1 MPPRKIKIE
10 DLRRFTFVSDPQIS
24 PDGSQVAFVHTKID
38 YPNDGYQKHIW
49 IWDRTTGKARQFT
62 HGTGSDSNPRWSP
75 DGKQLLFLSSKRDPE
90 KKKPSLWVI
99 PTSGGEARQV
109 AEIEDSGI
117 SKPVWAPDSR
127 RILFTSRVWKDGKP
141 ETDVVVVRHLRFK
154 LNQVGVFEGRRMHL
168 FAAQLGRKPRQL
180 TEGDYDVVA
189 AKWTADGKGIAFIFN
204 MEEDA
209 DTSLVRDIYHI
220 PAKGGEP
227 RRLTDGAHVISD
239 LSFSP
244 DGSLLAF
251 LGHDRPD
258 FSGKNTDI
266 WVVPSEGGEMRNLT
280 GEFDRSIGRGVGS
293 DLRVST
299 PNPGAVWS
307 PEMDGMYFLTGSAPT
322 SNVYKVRLES
332 GEVEQL
338 TSGMNIEGFSF
349 SEDGSVLAYTAMDA
363 THPAE
368 LWVKDEKGERRVT
381 RFNDRLLKGLT
392 LSVPEHYT
400 FKNELGEEVDAW
412 VMKPPGF
419 EPGEKYPAV
428 LEVHGGPRSIYGN
441 AIYQEFHLLNAE
453 GYVVLYSNPRGS
465 GGYGEDYSAVL
476 DGQWGEVDFRDLMTF
491 LDDALERFAFID
503 ADRLGVT
510 GGSYGG
516 YIANWMVTQTDR
528 FKAAVSC
535 RSTCNRLSHHGY
547 SDFGF
552 AHGFSGNMG
561 YPWKDE
567 EKLMRQSP
575 IRYAAN
581 VRTPTLLIHSEDDL
595 RCPMPGA
602 EEFFVALKEV
612 GVEAEL
618 VRFPDE
624 NHELSRSGKPKHREE
639 RFSHM
644 LRWFDK
650 HLKQSGAKS

>member
-1 MPPRKIKIE
+1 MPPRKIKVE
-10 DLRRFTFVSDPQIS
+10 DLRRFVFISDPQVS
-24 PDGSQVAFVHTKID
+24 PDGDRVAFVHTKID

-49 IWDRTTGKARQFT
+49 IWDRTIGKARQFT
-62 HGTGSDSNPRWSP
+62 HGTGSDSYPRWSP
-75 DGKQLLFLSSKRDPE
+75 DGESLLFLSSKREPE
-90 KKKPSLWVI
+90 KKKPQLWVI
-99 PTSGGEARQV
+99 PLSGGEARLA
-109 AEIEDSGI
+109 AEIEDAGI
-117 SKPVWAPDSR
+117 SKPAWAPDSKR
-127 RILFTSRVWKDGKP
+127 MLFLSRVWTEGKP
-141 ETDVVVVRHLRFK
+141 DTDVVVVRHLRFK
-154 LNQVGVFEGRRMHL
+154 LNQVGVFEGRRTHL
-168 FAAQLGRKPRQL
+168 FAVRLGRKPKQL
-180 TEGDYDVVA
+180 TEGDYDVEA
-189 AKWTADGKGIAFIFN
+189 AKWTANGGDIAFVAN

-209 DTSLVRDIYHI
+209 DTSLVRDVYYVS
-220 PAKGGEP
+220 AKGGDP
-227 RRLTDGAHVISD
+227 RKQTDGRHVISD
-239 LSFSP
+239 LSLSS
-244 DGSLLAF
+244 DGSSMAF

-266 WVVPSEGGEMRNLT
+266 WVMPTEGGEMRNLT
-280 GEFDRSIGRGVGS
+280 EGFGRSIGRGVGS
-293 DLRVST
+293 DLRVGT
-299 PNPGAVWS
+299 PNPGAVWA
-307 PEMDGMYFLTGSAPT
+307 PELDEIFFLTGSAPT
-322 SNVYKVRLES
+322 ANIYKVGVES
-332 GEVEQL
+332 SKVEQL
-338 TSGMNIEGFSF
+338 TTGMNIEGFSF
-349 SEDGSVLAYTAMDA
+349 SSDGSVLVYTAMGA
-363 THPAE
+363 TRPAE
-368 LWVKDEKGERRVT
+368 LWVRDEKGERRVT
-381 RFNDRLLKGLT
+381 RFNDRLLKGLQ
-392 LSVPEHYT
+392 LSVPERYA
-400 FKNELGEEVDAW
+400 FKNELGEDVDAW
-412 VMKPPGF
+412 VMKPAGF

-453 GYVVLYSNPRGS
+453 GYVVLYTNPRGS

-476 DGQWGEVDFRDLMTF
+476 DGQWGEVDYRDLMAF
-491 LDDALERFAFID
+491 LDDALERFDFID
-503 ADRLGVT
+503 AERLGVT

-516 YIANWMVTQTDR
+516 YMTNWMVTQTDR

-561 YPWKDE
+561 FPWKDE

-581 VRTPTLLIHSEDDL
+581 VRTPTLLIHSENDL

-639 RFSHM
+639 RFRHI
-644 LRWFDK
+644 LRWFNK
-650 HLKQSGAKS
+650 YLRQSGAKS